1 MATYPPAPPPPDAGA
16 PPPQKKTSPLVW
28 ILMGCGGLIVLIIIA
43 VVIAVVYVAKNPA
56 LVLTKAITAANPNV
70 EVVSVNKA
78 SQDITLRDKK
88 TGKTYTITFDDAK
101 NGRIT
106 MKEDGN
112 SKATL
117 TVGGK
122 AKLPSW
128 VPDYPGSDPQSA
140 ITATSQEG
148 DSGSFAFKTAD
159 PSDKVTKYYQDQFQT
174 LGLKVVTNV
183 TSQAAG
189 ANSAM
194 LVAQDDATKRNVTV
208 IVGTEGSDTTVSVTY
223 ATNK

>member
-1 MATYPPAPPPPDAGA
+1 LDN
-16 PPPQKKTSPLVW
+16 KTNQ
-28 ILMGCGGLIVLIIIA
+28 LI
-43 VVIAVVYVAKNPA
+43 PRR
-56 LVLTKAITAANPNV
+56 
-70 EVVSVNKA
+70 S
-78 SQDITLRDKK
+78 KK
-88 TGKTYTITFDDAK
+88 TGKAYTISLDDAK

-112 SKATL
+112 GQATL

-128 VPDYPGSDPQSA
+128 VPDYPGSDPQAA
-140 ITATSQEG
+140 ITATGQDG

-159 PSDKVTKYYQDQFQT
+159 PSDKVTKYYQDQFQA

-208 IVGTEGSDTTVSVTY
+208 IVGAEGSDTTVSVTY